1 MAFNKAKEER
11 KWKQW
16 KEKEEALLL
25 ARAIQLFMPGK
36 PQIWYLDLFAGTN
49 DYEAVK
55 AAKAGGHKE
64 INRTNLTLTELKE
77 RLTWNVVLK
86 QLEMLQF
93 RNTFPAFGYHSRLS
107 VESKGAGMVFTWEKD
122 GYVAELDVDFTDMS
136 FSITAKERG
145 TQTGTNILSR

>member
-1 MAFNKAKEER
+1 MIALLVER
-11 KWKQW
+11 GGYVKDLHGSKNMYYQVNTTYYNALG
-16 KEKEEALLL
+16 EKEEALLL

-64 INRTNLTLTELKE
+64 INRTNLTLTEFKE

-93 RNTFPAFGYHSRLS
+93 RNTFPAFGYQSRLS

-122 GYVAELDVDFTDMS
+122 G
-136 FSITAKERG
+136 
-145 TQTGTNILSR
+145 